1 VKRAVAGAGAA
12 LALVAGLF
20 WGCASAPA
28 PSAEPQSQAA
38 AQHDWQHYE
47 PDGGWANYMPAP
59 DSPSGGRLDTA
70 TGTTPHSGLA
80 RSTPGMT
87 RMSPGP

>member
-1 VKRAVAGAGAA
+1 LGAGAA
-12 LALVAGLF
+12 LAAAVI

-28 PSAEPQSQAA
+28 PAATPQAA

-59 DSPSGGRLDTA
+59 EASPQAPSDTA
-70 TGTTPHSGLA
+70 TGTTPHSGFA
-80 RSTPGMT
+80 RSTPSMM